1 MAFSVRTK
9 APLPPSIRRWMV
21 AIVLFAVL
29 PMLAFALLVGRTLV
43 EQQRAELH
51 AELQNASDV
60 AAREL
65 AREVRVMFATL
76 DTLAASDVAL
86 RADYAALHAQAS
98 RVVAL
103 MPRIGSIAGVDLDGV
118 RRFSTL
124 TPFTVTLPPSA
135 LAEFDQR
142 VIRTGQKQIS
152 PLVSGSISG
161 KKSISFAVPVKQGD
175 KVIMALRLAMWS
187 DAIGEVVY
195 EQRWPASW
203 QAGVVDQSNTIIARA
218 TDAARYVGQPATDRV
233 KTAISAG
240 TRGPF
245 ALLGRDNAH
254 LTGTL
259 SAVPGTEWHVITAA
273 PSTALDAHVRSA
285 LSPLLWIGMLCTL
298 LSVVGAWFVA
308 RALRQQ
314 IQQIE
319 DDARA
324 KLAAVADTAIVHRV
338 EK

>member
-1 MAFSVRTK
+1 M
-9 APLPPSIRRWMV
+9 RRWMV

-29 PMLAFALLVGRTLV
+29 PMLAFALLAGRTLL
-43 EQQRAELH
+43 EQKRAELH
-51 AELQNASDV
+51 ADLQDASDV

-65 AREVRVMFATL
+65 AREVRVMFAVL
-76 DTLAASDVAL
+76 DTLVASEAAL
-86 RADYAALHAQAS
+86 RADYASLHAQAS
-98 RVVAL
+98 RVAAQ

-124 TPFTVTLPPSA
+124 TPFTVALPPSA
-135 LAEFDQR
+135 LVEFDQR
-142 VIRTGQKQIS
+142 VIRTGQRQIS
-152 PLVSGSISG
+152 ALVSGSISG
-161 KKSISFAVPVKQGD
+161 KKLISFAVPVKQGD
-175 KVIMALRLAMWS
+175 KVVMVLRLAMWS

-203 QAGVVDQSNTIIARA
+203 QAGVIDQSNTVIARA
-218 TDAARYVGQPATDRV
+218 ADAARYVGLPALDSV

-245 ALLGRDNAH
+245 ALLGRDNAA

-273 PSTALDAHVRSA
+273 PSTALDAQVRSA
-285 LSPLLWIGMLCTL
+285 LSPLVWMGLLCTL
-298 LSVVGAWFVA
+298 LSIVGAWFVA
-308 RALRQQ
+308 RALRQH
-314 IQQIE
+314 IQHTE
-319 DDARA
+319 DTAKA
-324 KLAAVADTAIVHRV
+324 KLAAVAEPAIVYRV